1 MPLLSALSEFKNTFH
16 NIANERETVIS
27 RGEPFDDLELPDVE
41 AAAPEVP
48 VNEPSVNPDDVTFD
62 SLFSNDDST
71 ASAGGNFDFSAF
83 TNTISDTPPPPAEDY
98 IPDIDIPPVLE
109 ETADTHFSP
118 ENGSSFPKELL
129 NGLSDELESIPA
141 DFQEEQKNENAA
153 EEIND
158 EFNFNLNDTNTMPS
172 FDFDNNILG
181 LGGESFDTNGLTSG
195 AEEFD
200 LGGEA
205 PDTDGLT
212 SGAEELDLGGEAFDT
227 DGLISGAEEFDLGG
241 ESPDSGGND
250 EIEADSGT
258 SGGSAELSRNELPD
272 FDFSGG
278 DSSFLDNVDTGET
291 QESKTT
297 ESGEFD
303 TSSIVLDGD
312 FDTAP
317 VSNYGADNVEFT
329 ADDSIA
335 AGDSRHDDFGDS
347 EFNLSGLDE
356 ILNKSK
362 ADPLAKETVKKKGF
376 WTKRKEQKEFEA
388 AEIENEVEEI
398 RLSQQDMDNIIR
410 TLSMYP
416 LNLRIVYEE
425 LIAEQVLTPQQLSK
439 ILRYLKN
446 NAPIKEAAALAEEV
460 SGKQII
466 IPKSF
471 EKSTGEALE
480 AEKASFAYIFVH
492 NFLPVLRLFAVIG
505 ALAASVIFLAY
516 KFIYTPLKA
525 ESIYK
530 RGYERIAAGEYPRAN
545 QLFNEAFLIHRKKPW
560 FYIYA
565 EGFIDERRYLLAEEK
580 YDELLRYYPRDKK
593 GVLDYAALESKKVMN
608 YEKANRILQR
618 ELLDYA
624 PNDMEGLLA
633 YGDNNMDWADSDP
646 ARFADKY
653 EDARFAYARLLD
665 KYGWQPPY
673 VERMMRYFIRTDNLK
688 EVLPLKD
695 WFDGRGS
702 RKLSVESLA
711 ELGGYLLDKQL
722 EEVKGVP
729 NAWVESIEGVRAM
742 LLQAVRGDQNLP
754 EPHYHLARY
763 HHNLGNIYEERLTLE
778 NAIRAFDI
786 AKEETVRRRLYRVD
800 AHYRYANLLINNREF
815 FRAEEETVR
824 GINLFNDFLERKLI
838 ASSPQLGKLYAVMG
852 DLEYFIKDGN
862 TEKARNEYLKAER
875 NHWAPPEIQYRI
887 GVTYYNE
894 SNWKEALDYFFKASA
909 DLLLNRKLLFA
920 LGNTTYRRGNYYA
933 AQGYYNRLLDIL
945 ENQRSRLPVL
955 LPNDRPEF
963 LEIGERLMM
972 ARNNAGVNYEALAD
986 VTGSREYRSRA
997 LALYAESSRAWDAI
1011 TRNPREMTRLRPI
1024 ENPNAPGIN
1033 LGFLNANNA
1042 LHASNIRR
1050 NEEFKPEIFVRIDK
1064 DVLDPSRWEELAPM
1078 GGLVE

>member
-1 MPLLSALSEFKNTFH
+1 MPLLSALSEFKDSFH
-16 NIANERETVIS
+16 NIANERETVRS
-27 RGEPFDDLELPDVE
+27 RGEPFDDLELPSVE
-41 AAAPEVP
+41 AAASEAT

-62 SLFSNDDST
+62 SLFSGDDS
-71 ASAGGNFDFSAF
+71 SAPADGNFDFSAF
-83 TNTISDTPPPPAEDY
+83 TNAISDPSPPPAVDN
-98 IPDIDIPPVLE
+98 ITGADIPPVLE
-109 ETADTHFSP
+109 ETADTHFYP

-141 DFQEEQKNENAA
+141 DFNEEQKNESVP

-158 EFNFNLNDTNTMPS
+158 EFNFNQNDSDTMPS

-181 LGGESFDTNGLTSG
+181 LGGESFDTDGLTSG
-195 AEEFD
+195 AEELD
-200 LGGEA
+200 LGGESF
-205 PDTDGLT
+205 DTDGLT
-212 SGAEELDLGGEAFDT
+212 SGAEELDLGGESLDT
-227 DGLISGAEEFDLGG
+227 DSLTSGAEELDLGG
-241 ESPDSGGND
+241 ESLDSGDND
-250 EIEADSGT
+250 GIETDSGT
-258 SGGSAELSRNELPD
+258 SDDSAGLSHNELPD

-278 DSSFLDNVDTGET
+278 DSSFSDNIDMGEP
-291 QESKTT
+291 QEAAG
-297 ESGEFD
+297 SGEFD
-303 TSSIVLDGD
+303 TSNIVLDGD
-312 FDTAP
+312 FDTEPAGD
-317 VSNYGADNVEFT
+317 YGSDTTEFT
-329 ADDSIA
+329 TTGSIA
-335 AGDSRHDDFGDS
+335 GGDSRHDDFGDS

-362 ADPLAKETVKKKGF
+362 ADPSVKETVKKKGF
-376 WTKRKEQKEFEA
+376 WAKRKEQKEFEA
-388 AEIENEVEEI
+388 ADIENEVEEI

-446 NAPIKEAAALAEEV
+446 NAPIKEAVVLAQEI

-480 AEKASFAYIFVH
+480 AERASFAYIFIH

-560 FYIYA
+560 FYKYA

-593 GVLDYAALESKKVMN
+593 GVLDYAALESKKMMN

-624 PNDMEGLLA
+624 PNDREGLLA

-646 ARFADKY
+646 TRFADKY

-673 VERMMRYFIRTDNLK
+673 VERMMRYFIHTDNLK

-742 LLQAVRGDQNLP
+742 LLQAVREDQNLP

-800 AHYRYANLLINNREF
+800 THYRYANMLINNREF

-824 GINLFNDFLERKLI
+824 GINLYNDFLERKLI
-838 ASSPQLGKLYAVMG
+838 ASSPQLGKLYAIMG

-887 GVTYYNE
+887 GVTFYNE
-894 SNWKEALDYFFKASA
+894 SKWKDALDYFFKASA
-909 DLLLNRKLLFA
+909 DLPLNRKLLFA
-920 LGNTTYRRGNYYA
+920 LGNTTYRRGDHYA

-963 LEIGERLMM
+963 LEVGERLMM

-1050 NEEFKPEIFVRIDK
+1050 NEEFNPEIFVRIDK

-1078 GGLVE
+1078 GGLIE